1 MRHLALYRKYRPKL
15 FSDVIGQR
23 YVVNALKNQIITGK
37 IGHAL
42 LFTGTRGTGKT
53 TCAKIFAKAVNCLDP
68 KNGEPCLECEIC
80 RGIENESVY
89 DVVEMDA
96 ASNNGVDSIR
106 DILSE
111 VNYLPVMA
119 KYRVYIIDEVH
130 MLSQGAFNAL
140 LKTLEEPPQH
150 VIFILATTEIHKV
163 PATILSRCQRY
174 DFTKLDMAD
183 IADSLLNIAKN
194 EGIDLTVGGA
204 RLIASLADGAMR
216 DANSI
221 LETCAAL
228 DSTVTEEVVANIA
241 GITRDDELFD
251 FADKLILK
259 DTAEAMMMLMTLSK
273 RSVDYRRLGES
284 LVEHFSDLLMAGV
297 RNSSAQLVGVSD
309 EKFNKLRAQSRRVDS
324 GFVIDAIDAFSK
336 ALESTSKGRNPKVA
350 LETAIFGLCNSEM
363 SQTVSRPASVSRP
376 VRKPA
381 VRPVAQAS
389 DNSTEQ
395 KSDAAAPA
403 GDKPAK
409 EEKKEPVQDVRPA
422 QKTSAAREKAED
434 RPVPFKP
441 WDDVIKAIEKVDFPL
456 HTLIKNSEA
465 YLFENIVYIKGNE
478 SFYEYIRE
486 NREVNGII
494 KDAIRKVCGRYYNI
508 GGYRNI
514 AARFETEELSSLEKI
529 KSLERFGVKVNIKE

>member
-23 YVVNALKNQIITGK
+23 YVVNALKNQIISGK

-53 TCAKIFAKAVNCLDP
+53 TCAKIFAKAVNCLNP
-68 KNGEPCLECEIC
+68 QNGEPCLECDIC

-96 ASNNGVDSIR
+96 ASNNGVDNIR

-183 IADSLLNIAKN
+183 IADSLMNIAAS
-194 EGIDLTVGGA
+194 EGIDLTSGGA

-221 LETCAAL
+221 LETCASL

-241 GITRDDELFD
+241 GIARDDELFD
-251 FADKLILK
+251 LADRLIHK
-259 DTAEAMMMLMTLSK
+259 DTIGAMTSLIALSR

-284 LVEHFSDLLMAGV
+284 LVEHFSDILMAGV

-309 EKFNKLRAQSRRVDS
+309 EKFARLKEQSLTADS
-324 GFVIDAIDAFSK
+324 SFVIEAIDTFSK
-336 ALESTSKGRNPKVA
+336 ALESISKGRNPKVS
-350 LETAIFGLCNSEM
+350 LETAIFGLCNSELRTV
-363 SQTVSRPASVSRP
+363 QTRPAANSRPAAVPIPSSATVNPKDGEKTETRPSVEART
-376 VRKPA
+376 V
-381 VRPVAQAS
+381 
-389 DNSTEQ
+389 E
-395 KSDAAAPA
+395 KSSAEVMGAAAERITA
-403 GDKPAK
+403 
-409 EEKKEPVQDVRPA
+409 
-422 QKTSAAREKAED
+422 T
-434 RPVPFKP
+434 PVPFEK
-441 WDDVIKAIEKVDFPL
+441 WTDVIKQIESVDIPL
-456 HTLIKNSEA
+456 HSLIQNSEA
-465 YLFENIVYIKGNE
+465 FLFENVVYIKGNE

-494 KDAIRKVCGRYYNI
+494 KDAIQKVCGRYYNI
-508 GGYRNI
+508 SGYKNI
-514 AARFETEELSSLEKI
+514 AHRFEKEELSSIEKI

>member
-68 KNGEPCLECEIC
+68 RNGEPCLECEIC

-111 VNYLPVMA
+111 VNYLPVLA

-140 LKTLEEPPQH
+140 LKTLEEPPRH

-183 IADSLLNIAKN
+183 IADSLLNIAKS
-194 EGIDLTVGGA
+194 EGIDLTSGGA
-204 RLIASLADGAMR
+204 RMIATLADGAMR

-221 LETCAAL
+221 LETCASL

-241 GITRDDELFD
+241 GIARDDELFD
-251 FADKLILK
+251 FAEKLISK
-259 DTAEAMMMLMTLSK
+259 DTAAALTALVALSK

-284 LVEHFSDLLMAGV
+284 LVDHFSDLLMAGV

-309 EKFNKLRAQSRRVDS
+309 EKFSRLKDQSLRADPA
-324 GFVIDAIDAFSK
+324 FVIDAIDAFSK
-336 ALESTSKGRNPKVA
+336 SLENVAKGRNPKVS
-350 LETAIFGLCNSEM
+350 LETAIFGLCNTEFKQQPTRPSAVLRPTSGSSVRNAVRNSESGM
-363 SQTVSRPASVSRP
+363 A
-376 VRKPA
+376 VRKTQDTVQQSGAEVKPA
-381 VRPVAQAS
+381 
-389 DNSTEQ
+389 
-395 KSDAAAPA
+395 KAAAPS
-403 GDKPAK
+403 
-409 EEKKEPVQDVRPA
+409 ETV
-422 QKTSAAREKAED
+422 TD
-434 RPVPFKP
+434 RPVPFRQ
-441 WDDVIKAIEKVDFPL
+441 WSDVIKTIESVDIPL
-456 HTLIKNSEA
+456 YLLIKNSEA
-465 YLFENIVYIKGNE
+465 FLFENVVYIKGNE
-478 SFYEYIRE
+478 SFYEYI
-486 NREVNGII
+486 
-494 KDAIRKVCGRYYNI
+494 
-508 GGYRNI
+508 
-514 AARFETEELSSLEKI
+514 
-529 KSLERFGVKVNIKE
+529 